1 LEVGTGTRCQ
11 VSVQHTQ
18 INSVSVNGGGTLPT
32 TPVSSHFSR
41 VSGAKPNLPTP
52 PDFDLY
58 TSIPLC
64 NTAQIKIMYASRS
77 KDGRAQSQKSS
88 PNLPRVVD
96 EVMICASGK
105 QNSARWDR
113 IVSDSTP
120 LSSQVVLAILPFAP
134 VQSHTLS
141 EEKETTLILWKQNSV
156 WGVCIA
162 VA

>member
-1 LEVGTGTRCQ
+1 MVEGFRTR
-11 VSVQHTQ
+11 T
-18 INSVSVNGGGTLPT
+18 GGTLPT
-32 TPVSSHFSR
+32 TPVSSQ
-41 VSGAKPNLPTP
+41 GCPGPNQTCQPHRTLT
-52 PDFDLY
+52 LY

-113 IVSDSTP
+113 IVSGSTP